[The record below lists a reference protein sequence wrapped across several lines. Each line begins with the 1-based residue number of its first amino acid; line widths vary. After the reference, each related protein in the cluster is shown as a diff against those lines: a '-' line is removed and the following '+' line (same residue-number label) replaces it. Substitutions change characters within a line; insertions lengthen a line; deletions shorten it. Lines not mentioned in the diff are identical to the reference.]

1 MGAQSYLYS
10 FLSHDIML
18 TEHLEQDAVLRN
30 DIQPFVERE
39 TAKLIALLIRL
50 THAGKVLELGTGI
63 GYSTIWLGCAVKEV
77 GSGAKLITIDNHE
90 RTGREAKENIEKAG
104 LSEVVDQR
112 LGDAEIIVPE
122 LVKTESETFD
132 IIFQDC
138 GKYLYP
144 LLYEDLYR
152 LLKPGGLLIT
162 DDTLFLVNSDV
173 RKGLG
178 KYIDTYNKQL
188 FMDSRYYS
196 TMMPVGHGFAV
207 SLKVSQEVKK

>member
-1 MGAQSYLYS
+1 MGTRSYLYS

-18 TEHLEQDAVLRN
+18 TEQLEQDAVLRS

-39 TAKLIALLIRL
+39 TAKLISLLIRV
-50 THAGKVLELGTGI
+50 THAEKVLELGTGI
-63 GYSTIWLGCAVKEV
+63 GYSTIWLGGAVKEV
-77 GSGAKLITIDNHE
+77 GGGGKLITIDNHE
-90 RTGREAKENIEKAG
+90 RTGQEAKDNIEKAG
-104 LSEVVDQR
+104 LSEFVDQR
-112 LGDAEIIVPE
+112 FGDAEQVVPE
-122 LVKTESETFD
+122 LAETESGTYD
-132 IIFQDC
+132 MIFQDC

-162 DDTLFLVNSDV
+162 DDTLFLVNTTI

-188 FMDSRYYS
+188 FSDTRYYS
-196 TMMPVGHGFAV
+196 TMLPVGHGFAV
-207 SLKVSQEVKK
+207 SMKVPQEVTL